1 MNEAK
6 KYSEQVY
13 DENNITKALLLSQE
27 AITDESKSK
36 WSAVKVDDLE
46 VALKKYEAI
55 TRTFASEIRVAPAC
69 KKPALQL
76 YVNQ

>member
-1 MNEAK
+1 MNEEK

-36 WSAVKVDDLE
+36 
-46 VALKKYEAI
+46 
-55 TRTFASEIRVAPAC
+55 
-69 KKPALQL
+69 
-76 YVNQ
+76 